1 MRKNPGFKIILGLL
15 FPPTIAHLEFKTKEE
30 LELMPQTEEEA
41 QDRDDSD
48 SNSSRYGNFM
58 IFGITQILRE
68 INFVDSRSAKTGAFA
83 ILGVVNF
90 VHLVNF
96 YLQKVQIFIKIQIL
110 SL

>member
-58 IFGITQILRE
+58 TFGITQILRE
-68 INFVDSRSAKTGAFA
+68 INFVDSRSAKTAVFA
-83 ILGVVNF
+83 ILGAVFIVQSVIF
-90 VHLVNF
+90 SF
-96 YLQKVQIFIKIQIL
+96 KKLQ
-110 SL
+110 

>member
-68 INFVDSRSAKTGAFA
+68 INFAESRNAKTAVFA
-83 ILGVVNF
+83 NLEAVNF

-96 YLQKVQIFIKIQIL
+96 YLQKVQKFIKIQIL

>member
-58 IFGITQILRE
+58 ILRE
-68 INFVDSRSAKTGAFA
+68 INFVDSRSAKTANFA
-83 ILGVVNF
+83 ILGALNF
-90 VHLVNF
+90 VNLVNTT
-96 YLQKVQIFIKIQIL
+96 LQKVQKFIKIKN
-110 SL
+110 S

>member
-58 IFGITQILRE
+58 TFGITQILRE

-83 ILGVVNF
+83 ILGAVNF

-96 YLQKVQIFIKIQIL
+96 YLQKVQKFIKIQIL